1 MMAFFNELWR
11 DEKGAMAIEY
21 ALIAALISTM
31 ILTAITQAGTQLTD
45 LFNSIARALQ
55 VGGDS

>member
-1 MMAFFNELWR
+1 
-11 DEKGAMAIEY
+11 MAIEY

-45 LFNSIARALQ
+45 LFGGIVRALR